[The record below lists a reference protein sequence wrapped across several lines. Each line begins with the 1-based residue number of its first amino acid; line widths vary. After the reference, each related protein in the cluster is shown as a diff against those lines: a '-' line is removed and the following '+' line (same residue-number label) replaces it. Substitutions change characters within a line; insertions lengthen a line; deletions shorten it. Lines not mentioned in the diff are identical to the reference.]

1 VLQNENSASAVKFWL
16 VRFKITIGD
25 YWDVVPWERFSAT
38 RNGFRWFCGAIDG
51 SKILYAY
58 RSVDTKAYLKGMKN
72 ILMSQKSV
80 LRVVNYEKRQYK
92 SSG

>member
-25 YWDVVPWERFSAT
+25 FVGRRSFGKGLVQREMDFD
-38 RNGFRWFCGAIDG
+38 DG
-51 SKILYAY
+51 SAVRLTVARYYTPTGRSIQKPIL
-58 RSVDTKAYLKGMKN
+58 RGMKN

-80 LRVVNYEKRQYK
+80 LRVVNYMKRQHIK
-92 SSG
+92 